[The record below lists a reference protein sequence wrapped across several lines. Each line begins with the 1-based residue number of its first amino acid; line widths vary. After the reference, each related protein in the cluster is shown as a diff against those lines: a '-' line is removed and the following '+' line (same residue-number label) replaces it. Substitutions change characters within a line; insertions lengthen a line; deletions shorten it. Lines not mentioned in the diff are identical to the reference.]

1 MTKQL
6 AATQEAP
13 TSVTPDTDLAP
24 GVSPNALPKGLFELM
39 IGVSAEGMLAVDDG
53 GRILFANAAAADLL
67 GRDVDALIG
76 AEFGLPMAAE
86 EPVDVELLHPKRG
99 APGAELRVAMSPEGI
114 HVVMLRDVSQWMRL
128 RNELQRLALVDSLT
142 GVANRRAFLAL
153 GEQALRLAGREDRP
167 CLLVFVDIDQMK
179 AINDRY
185 GHRTGDNAVIK
196 TATMLTD
203 TVRDSDIVARIGGD
217 EFCVLLT
224 GTSGRPDSLDDAMDR
239 IRQAA
244 DQLSGSAEFPLSVTF
259 GAARFDHEGN
269 QTIHDLMDAADA
281 EMYAAKRR
289 KQRRMRMLFMGES
302 QARDA
307 VRQAI
312 EQAGSDDV
320 PLIDVDTIE
329 DILRVTK
336 TEDRDVLVVQEG
348 VTDVSTLMA
357 TLRGL
362 SATNM
367 LPVLSIQIES
377 DPVAEERALNL
388 GVNDVVDRGMP
399 PAVILARIRRTL
411 DTPAR

>member
-1 MTKQL
+1 
-6 AATQEAP
+6 
-13 TSVTPDTDLAP
+13 
-24 GVSPNALPKGLFELM
+24 
-39 IGVSAEGMLAVDDG
+39 
-53 GRILFANAAAADLL
+53 
-67 GRDVDALIG
+67 
-76 AEFGLPMAAE
+76 
-86 EPVDVELLHPKRG
+86 
-99 APGAELRVAMSPEGI
+99 
-114 HVVMLRDVSQWMRL
+114 
-128 RNELQRLALVDSLT
+128 
-142 GVANRRAFLAL
+142 
-153 GEQALRLAGREDRP
+153 
-167 CLLVFVDIDQMK
+167 
-179 AINDRY
+179 
-185 GHRTGDNAVIK
+185 
-196 TATMLTD
+196 
-203 TVRDSDIVARIGGD
+203 
-217 EFCVLLT
+217 
-224 GTSGRPDSLDDAMDR
+224 
-239 IRQAA
+239 
-244 DQLSGSAEFPLSVTF
+244 
-259 GAARFDHEGN
+259 
-269 QTIHDLMDAADA
+269 
-281 EMYAAKRR
+281 
-289 KQRRMRMLFMGES
+289 MRMLFMGES